1 VNTLEAI
8 KLDKE
13 QSLIRF
19 RTRDGFLI
27 NSLLVTKPF
36 KAKREILALPVLLEI
51 HGLLG
56 HFLARGTPRL
66 LPHALLEKGYNCMAM
81 NTRMAYS
88 GLMTGVGVLD
98 DTINDIDAAVQF
110 LIDEGFRN
118 VFVLGYSLG
127 ANMAVHWAANR
138 SYPQVK
144 GLILEGPAYSLPDTQ
159 RRRYDRFGSSPD
171 YDSIYLQAKA
181 VLGDDPY
188 SSPNDETFVVYRAKG
203 SNREPLND
211 EIYTYKTWW
220 FMAGPEAHASIT
232 YELIDRIDL
241 PILII
246 RGEKDPR
253 VEAWEVE
260 ALAEILQLAGRKWV
274 RQVTI
279 PDAAHDCMENPDVM
293 LKEITDMFAE
303 HAEV

>member
-1 VNTLEAI
+1 MSAI
-8 KLDKE
+8 KLDKG

-19 RTRDGFLI
+19 RTRDGFLM

-36 KAKREILALPVLLEI
+36 NAKDEILDTPVLLEI

-66 LPHALLEKGYNCMAM
+66 LPHALLEKGYSCMAI
-81 NTRMAYS
+81 NTRMAYA
-88 GLMTGVGVLD
+88 GQMTGIGVLD
-98 DTINDIDAAVQF
+98 DTINDIDAAVRF
-110 LIDEGFRN
+110 LIEEGFRN

-127 ANMAVHWAANR
+127 ATMAVHWAANR
-138 SYPQVK
+138 SYPNVK
-144 GLILEGPAYSLPDTQ
+144 GLILEGPHYSMPDAQ
-159 RRRYDRFGSSPD
+159 RRRYERFGSAPG
-171 YDSIYLQAKA
+171 YENIYKEAKA

-188 SSPNDETFVVYRAKG
+188 NSPNDETFVVYQARG
-203 SNREPLND
+203 PNRGPLSD
-211 EIYTYKTWW
+211 DIYTYKTWW

-232 YELIDRIDL
+232 HKLIDRIDL

-246 RGEKDPR
+246 RGEKDPL

-260 ALAEILQLAGRKWV
+260 ALAEILRLSDSKWIK
-274 RQVTI
+274 QVMI
-279 PDAAHDCMENPDVM
+279 PDAAHDCMENADVM
-293 LKEITDMFAE
+293 VKEITDMFAE